1 MLVHSEEGYMVKFSD
16 GPEIEVVVD
25 IAAAPERV
33 WELISDIN
41 LPARFQ
47 SEFKRAEWVTDG
59 PALGAEFTGHNER
72 KDFKWD
78 TSSWVVEYEPLKS
91 FGWAVS
97 DPVNPGATWTYRLSE
112 TADGTRLV
120 FHRRL
125 GPGPSGITAI
135 IARHPEDE
143 EAIIAARD
151 AEQSLNMQG
160 VVDGIKHLAETLD

>member
-1 MLVHSEEGYMVKFSD
+1 VVRFAD
-16 GPEIEVVVD
+16 GPEVEVSVD
-25 IAAAPERV
+25 IAVAPRRV

-59 PALGAEFTGHNER
+59 PQLGAEFVGYNER
-72 KDFKWD
+72 KGFEWD
-78 TSSWVVEYEPLKS
+78 TTSWIVEYEPLRL

-112 TADGTRLV
+112 ISGGTRLE

-135 IARHPEDE
+135 IERHPEDE
-143 EAIIAARD
+143 EDIIAARD
-151 AEQSLNMQG
+151 AEQAVNMRA
-160 VVDGIKHLAETLD
+160 VLAGIKSLAEAKA

>member
-1 MLVHSEEGYMVKFSD
+1 MVKFSD
-16 GPEIEVVVD
+16 GPEIEVTVE
-25 IAAAPERV
+25 IGAAPERV

-41 LPARFQ
+41 LPSRFQ
-47 SEFKRAEWVTDG
+47 NEFKRAEWVTDG

-97 DPVNPGATWTYRLSE
+97 DPINPGATWTYRLSE
-112 TADGTRLV
+112 NADGTRLV

-151 AEQSLNMQG
+151 AEQTLNMQG
-160 VVDGIKHLAETLD
+160 VVDGIKHLAETQD